1 MKKPFLSIIIPA
13 FNEAKRLPDTLRK
26 INIYLSAQNY
36 STEIIVVENGS
47 TDGTYTIANDTQGEV
62 HTKHK

>member
-13 FNEAKRLPDTLRK
+13 FNEAERLPETLRK
-26 INIYLSAQNY
+26 INAYISGQDF

-47 TDGTYTIANDTQGEV
+47 TDGTYTIANDILTQLKKNG
-62 HTKHK
+62 

>member
-13 FNEAKRLPDTLRK
+13 FNEAKRLPDTLRS
-26 INIYLSAQNY
+26 INTYLSIQDY

-47 TDGTYTIANDTQGEV
+47 TDGTYAASLNASFAVVRG
-62 HTKHK
+62 